1 MSERR
6 KTTYKDI
13 ARIADVSVATVA
25 RVANGNPRVD
35 SKLRKLVLSAA
46 RELKTDLAQRSRKR
60 HEKKVI
66 AFLLNNREML
76 HPFHSHVLVGAEA
89 ASISH
94 GYSMLFHRL
103 HYPAAKPP
111 REVYLPSILEDPR
124 QISGLL
130 LAGANFPN
138 LLDLLSQRRVPFVVL
153 GNNVVGEWE
162 NEKHDVVWFD
172 DIQGAHE
179 LTHYLQT
186 LGHRDIWFVG
196 NNRLPWYERRS
207 EGYRRAM
214 AEAQFPPHLCDFD
227 STDDSQLG
235 YLATKSILAQ
245 NEPVTAIFAASDR
258 AAQGACTALREKG
271 LSVPDDISV
280 AGFNDTE
287 SARWYPPLTTVS
299 VFASQIGQLMVRLLQ
314 NRITHPELEPQSSVV
329 PTRLIKRESCS
340 PGPFR
345 LASRSS
351 TPEKDDEKP
360 LESYR

>member
-1 MSERR
+1 MSELR

-25 RVANGNPRVD
+25 RVANGNPRVN
-35 SKLRKLVLSAA
+35 SKLRKQVLEAA
-46 RELKTDLAQRSRKR
+46 HGLRIDLAQRSRKLR
-60 HEKKVI
+60 KRKVI
-66 AFLLNNREML
+66 AFLLCNREML

-89 ASISH
+89 ASIS
-94 GYSMLFHRL
+94 YQYTMLFHCL
-103 HYPAAKPP
+103 HYPPAKPP
-111 REVYLPSILEDPR
+111 SEIYLPSILDDSR
-124 QISGLL
+124 QISGLI

-172 DIQGAHE
+172 DIRGAHE
-179 LTHYLQT
+179 LTQYLQA
-186 LGHRDIWFVG
+186 LGHRDIWYIG
-196 NNRLPWYERRS
+196 NTHLPWYKRRY

-214 AEAQFPPHLCDFD
+214 AEAQFHTHLCEFD
-227 STDDSQLG
+227 SADDSQVG

-245 NEPVTAIFAASDR
+245 KDPFTAIFAASDG
-258 AAQGACTALREKG
+258 AAQGACTALKEEG
-271 LSVPDDISV
+271 ISVPDDVSV

-299 VFASQIGQLMVRLLQ
+299 VFADQIGRLMVELLQ
-314 NRITHPELEPQSSVV
+314 RRLNHPEMEPQSIVL

-340 PGPFR
+340 YGPLR
-345 LASRSS
+345 LGRSASISRQ
-351 TPEKDDEKP
+351 EDENP
-360 LESYR
+360 LEPV